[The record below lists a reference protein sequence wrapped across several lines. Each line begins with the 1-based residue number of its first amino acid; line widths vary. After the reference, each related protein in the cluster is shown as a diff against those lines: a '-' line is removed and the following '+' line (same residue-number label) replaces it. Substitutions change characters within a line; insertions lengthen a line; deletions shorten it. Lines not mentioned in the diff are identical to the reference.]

1 MKPLIS
7 LIIPVYNSDD
17 FLPRSIEA
25 FQNLLYS
32 KMELIL
38 VDDGSTDS
46 SLSIC
51 KQFAKKDSRIKVF
64 HKIMEE
70 PPLRAIMV
78 SSIPL
83 ENILL
88 SAIATI
94 ITNQQHS
101 TLWRIWRKRTM
112 QILFVATHE

>member
-7 LIIPVYNSDD
+7 LVYNSDD
-17 FLPRSIEA
+17 FLLRSIEA

-32 KMELIL
+32 KMKLIL

-51 KQFAKKDSRIKVF
+51 KQFAKRTPESKYSIKTM
-64 HKIMEE
+64 KEQL
-70 PPLRAIMV
+70 LRAIMV
-78 SSIPL
+78 LSIPL

-94 ITNQQHS
+94 ITDQQHS
-101 TLWRIWRKRTM
+101 TL
-112 QILFVATHE
+112 